1 MGKFCH
7 LKPSIALQGKIDSS
21 QEGHE
26 MILGK
31 LNVLSFSDFLN
42 GHGNDS
48 LNIRE
53 EMVKRGGRK
62 EQNQRV
68 VTGGDFDTWN
78 LQAGAGHILRH
89 HLGAQREPLFHY
101 SILSGEPV
109 LSSESHEGEHCKV
122 IFRPRP
128 VEKTCGCTVTSK
140 LQQLST
146 EPVRHSVPQKET
158 SPQLMI
164 IYNMCLA
171 FPWHS
176 LK

>member
-7 LKPSIALQGKIDSS
+7 LKPSMSLQGKIDSR

-26 MILGK
+26 MVLGK
-31 LNVLSFSDFLN
+31 LNASSLSDFLN

-48 LNIRE
+48 PNIRE
-53 EMVKRGGRK
+53 EMVKRGERK
-62 EQNQRV
+62 EQNQRT

-89 HLGAQREPLFHY
+89 HVGAGREPLFHCR
-101 SILSGEPV
+101 ILSGEPV

-122 IFRPRP
+122 IFGPRP
-128 VEKTCGCTVTSK
+128 VEKTCGCTATSK
-140 LQQLST
+140 LQRLSA
-146 EPVRHSVPQKET
+146 EPVRYSSAQKET

-171 FPWHS
+171 FAWHS